1 LFRAAR
7 PAPAAPTQKSPPV
20 EEMLRDVRPDELS
33 PRDALELL
41 YRLRSLL
48 SD

>member
-1 LFRAAR
+1 LTTPEPKPSAL
-7 PAPAAPTQKSPPV
+7 
-20 EEMLRDVRPDELS
+20 EDMLRDIRPDELS

-48 SD
+48 PD